1 MATVLT
7 ALAFCLACSL
17 LLRAPM
23 AILYIIGIP
32 LLVVAAWL
40 TVAAVAPVL
49 AVGVLVLGLTASLTR
64 HFERR

>member
-1 MATVLT
+1 
-7 ALAFCLACSL
+7 
-17 LLRAPM
+17 M